1 MSNASLPPTR
11 AYVVG
16 NMHAVQEVEPA
27 PAVLEL
33 LAARDRAPEDR
44 ALDDSHQA
52 AELLT
57 FLSVAPG
64 ARVAE
69 LASGKGYLTE
79 LLARAVGPRGVVFGQ
94 NAPAM
99 LTSPSVRSAW
109 TARLARPADANVVR
123 VERNFDDPLPP
134 STRSLDLVFL
144 ALDYGDLVPLGVDRD
159 AMNHA
164 VHLALR
170 GGGRYMV
177 LEETPREG
185 ALLTDLHALH
195 VEESRNARREIESA
209 GFTFVSEGRFL
220 RDSGDPRDWDASPR
234 APLRGE
240 KRDRFVL
247 VFEKP

>member
-11 AYVVG
+11 AYVVA

-27 PAVLEL
+27 PRVLEL
-33 LAARDRAPEDR
+33 LAARDRTPEDR
-44 ALDDSHQA
+44 ALDESHQT

-57 FLSVAPG
+57 FISVARD

-79 LLARAVGPRGVVFGQ
+79 LLARAVGPHGVVFGQ

-99 LTSPSVRSAW
+99 LAGSSVATAW
-109 TARLARPADANVVR
+109 TARLSRPVDANVVR
-123 VERNFDDPLPP
+123 VDRDFSDPLPQ

-144 ALDYGDLVPLGVDRD
+144 ALDYGALVPMGVDRD
-159 AMNHA
+159 AMNHS

-170 GGGRYMV
+170 QGGRYVV

-185 ALLTDLHALH
+185 PFLTDLHALH
-195 VEESRNARREIESA
+195 VEASRNARREIESA
-209 GFTFVSEGRFL
+209 GFRFLSEGRFL

-234 APLRGE
+234 VPLHGE